1 MSLTVLG
8 LLITT
13 YLGLCLLLRFGQT
26 RLIFYPSPVVSAT
39 PADYDLAYEEVW
51 LAVATGKIHGW
62 WIPASK
68 VQAPVLLYL
77 HGNGSNNGDTVSH
90 AWLFSQLGFSVLL
103 IDYRGYGYSSLAES
117 EAQSDRSFPDETKV
131 YEDAEAAW
139 KYLIHDRGIEPQN
152 LFIYGHSLGG
162 AIGIEMA
169 VRHPEMAGLIVE
181 GTFTSIEAM
190 ANTIGYGR
198 WFPLKLLLTQKFDS
212 MGKISSIQVPI
223 LLIHGTEDEVVP
235 TVMSEELYNAASLSK
250 QLYLVAG
257 AGHNNVAK
265 VGGETYLKI
274 ISHFVE
280 SVSGVR

>member
-1 MSLTVLG
+1 M
-8 LLITT
+8 
-13 YLGLCLLLRFGQT
+13 RFGQT

-51 LAVATGKIHGW
+51 LAVARGKIHGW

-103 IDYRGYGYSSLAES
+103 IDYRGYGYSSLAPS
-117 EAQSDRSFPDETKV
+117 EALGGRSFPDETKV

-190 ANTIGYGR
+190 ANIVGYGR

-212 MGKISSIQVPI
+212 MGKISSIEVPI

>member
-51 LAVATGKIHGW
+51 LAVARGKIHGW

-90 AWLFSQLGFSVLL
+90 AWLFSQLGFSILL

-152 LFIYGHSLGG
+152 LFIYELG
-162 AIGIEMA
+162 
-169 VRHPEMAGLIVE
+169 
-181 GTFTSIEAM
+181 
-190 ANTIGYGR
+190 
-198 WFPLKLLLTQKFDS
+198 
-212 MGKISSIQVPI
+212 
-223 LLIHGTEDEVVP
+223 
-235 TVMSEELYNAASLSK
+235 
-250 QLYLVAG
+250 
-257 AGHNNVAK
+257 
-265 VGGETYLKI
+265 I
-274 ISHFVE
+274 I
-280 SVSGVR
+280 

>member
-26 RLIFYPSPVVSAT
+26 RLIFYPSPVVSGT

-51 LAVATGKIHGW
+51 VSVATGKIHGW
-62 WIPASK
+62 WIPASE

-103 IDYRGYGYSSLAES
+103 IDYRGYGYSSLAPS
-117 EAQSDRSFPDETKV
+117 EALGGRSFPDETKV

-235 TVMSEELYNAASLSK
+235 TFMSEELYKAVPSSK
-250 QLYLVAG
+250 QLYLVSG

-265 VGGETYLKI
+265 VGGENYLKI